1 MVIKVRKAGIAG
13 MSAFFLT
20 VNIKISLRARETIDI
35 FSFVSYA
42 ELVFWKPEILSGLQT
57 CNHTFWQFLPKNLST
72 KYRRREPGKM
82 EGIALITVF

>member
-57 CNHTFWQFLPKNLST
+57 CNHTFWQFLPKISVQST
-72 KYRRREPGKM
+72 GGGNPGKWKV
-82 EGIALITVF
+82 LRL